1 MAMRNVLAVCLVL
14 AAFTSFASPWDI
26 PPPPRGQWALD
37 QTGRVSSTTL
47 AELNRIAESL
57 DSSGAGQLGVLIV
70 DSTHGTNPRDF
81 ATGVFNNWGVGH
93 YGSNDG
99 ILLFIA
105 VGDRK
110 AEIILGDGSKLSSSQ
125 TDAVMRDDV
134 VANMKSSN
142 LNAARGDGA
151 RALDDLMRRAAG
163 KAPVPHPTDNT
174 GLGPNAYITSGTD
187 APALDAA
194 LALYVYGSRSMP
206 ERSPRSWVVDLNDAL
221 TASQRAQL
229 DVAASDIY
237 SGDQGRI
244 FFLVVN
250 STAEY
255 PSMSEL
261 VQRLVTQVSAIS
273 RLPLAIVALDLNGP
287 RAKIYLPDSV
297 VRDGWDR
304 QELGRVE
311 QELREAASSDRIDAL
326 LGAQRFAQKALITG
340 IPPRPMSVVLKQGF
354 KENAFKFQLGGGV
367 FLLTGLFLGRRWNRK
382 RVRTCEGCRNARQ
395 LLGDDAEDEHLETAQ
410 KSEENIKSV
419 DYDVWWCGRC
429 DDVLVL
435 RYGAIFT
442 RFSKCPGCSA
452 KTRSSSTTTL
462 SSATEYS
469 GGRARIDERCANCS
483 YTNSYTRTTARLS
496 SSRSSSSSS
505 SSSSRSS
512 FGGGS
517 SSGRGSSGSW

>member
-1 MAMRNVLAVCLVL
+1 MRNALAVCLVL
-14 AAFTSFASPWDI
+14 AASTSFASPWDI
-26 PPPPRGQWALD
+26 PPPPRGEWALD
-37 QTGRVSSTTL
+37 RTGRVSGVTL

-93 YGSNDG
+93 HGSNDG
-99 ILLFIA
+99 ILLFIS

-110 AEIILGDGSKLSSSQ
+110 AEIVLGDGSKVASSQ
-125 TDAVMRDDV
+125 TDVVMSNDV
-134 VANMKSSN
+134 VANMKHSN
-142 LNAARGDGA
+142 LDAALSEGA
-151 RALDDLMRRAAG
+151 RALDDLMRRAVG
-163 KAPVPHPTDNT
+163 KSPVPHPNDNT
-174 GLGPNAYITSGTD
+174 GLGPNAFVTSGTD
-187 APALDAA
+187 SPVLDDV
-194 LALYVYGSRSMP
+194 LALYAYGSKSMP
-206 ERSPRSWVVDLNDAL
+206 ERSPRTWVVDLNDAL

-237 SGDQGRI
+237 SGNQGRI
-244 FFLVVN
+244 FFLVVK

-261 VQRLVTQVSAIS
+261 VQRLVTQVGAIS
-273 RLPLAIVALDLNGP
+273 SLPLAVIALDVNGP
-287 RAKIYLPDSV
+287 RAKIHLPDSV

-311 QELREAASSDRIDAL
+311 QELRDAASTDRIAAL
-326 LGAQRFAQKALITG
+326 LGARRFVQKALVTG
-340 IPPRPMSVVLKQGF
+340 IPPRPMSVVLEQGF
-354 KENAFKFQLGGGV
+354 NENSGKLEIGGGV
-367 FLLTGLFLGRRWNRK
+367 FLLAGLFMGRRWNRK
-382 RVRTCEGCRNARQ
+382 RVRTCEGCKNPRQ

-410 KSEENIKSV
+410 KTEENIKSV

-442 RFSKCPGCSA
+442 SFSKCPGCNA
-452 KTRSSSTTTL
+452 KTKSSSTTTL
-462 SSATEYS
+462 SYATEYS
-469 GGRARIDERCANCS
+469 GGLQQVDERCVNCAF
-483 YTNSYTRTTARLS
+483 TNSYTRTTARLS
-496 SSRSSSSSS
+496 SSSSSSSS
-505 SSSSRSS
+505 SSGGSS

-517 SSGRGSSGSW
+517 SSGGGSSGSW